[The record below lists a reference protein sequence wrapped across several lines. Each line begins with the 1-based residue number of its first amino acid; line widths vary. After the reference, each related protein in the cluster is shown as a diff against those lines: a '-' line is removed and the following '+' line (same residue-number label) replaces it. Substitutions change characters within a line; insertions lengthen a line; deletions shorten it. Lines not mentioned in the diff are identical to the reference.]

1 MKSDGGNNSLGS
13 IASISKAREMGEK
26 ETRAR
31 TGKKKKENLA
41 SRARWPKG
49 NQVETEG

>member
-1 MKSDGGNNSLGS
+1 
-13 IASISKAREMGEK
+13 MGKK

-31 TGKKKKENLA
+31 TGKKKKEKLA
-41 SRARWPKG
+41 SRARWQKG